1 MKITEILEAEHRVML
16 TVFDQIEGVMPSLT
30 TIPEVRLLARIMEG
44 MLEGHAQ
51 AETDLA
57 YLALDHVLKEKGE
70 LDRLHEEH
78 REIDASLRQVPLA
91 GTFAE
96 ARLLLE
102 AAIAA
107 SREHFRFE
115 EQVVFPVLDRV
126 LRGETLTEL
135 ATALKERWPTGSPP
149 A

>member
-91 GTFAE
+91 STCAE
-96 ARLLLE
+96 ARRLLE

-115 EQVVFPVLDRV
+115 EQAVFPVLDRV

-135 ATALKERWPTGSPP
+135 ASALKERWPTGSPP